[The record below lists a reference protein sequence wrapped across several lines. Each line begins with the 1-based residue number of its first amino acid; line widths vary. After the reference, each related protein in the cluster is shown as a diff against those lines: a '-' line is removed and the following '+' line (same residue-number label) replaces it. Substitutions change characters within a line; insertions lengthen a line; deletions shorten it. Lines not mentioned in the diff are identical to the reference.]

1 MHAGKDLAALIGR
14 IMLALIFVASGFNKI
29 GGFAGTA
36 AALAGKGLPLPEVL
50 VVATVALELA
60 GSLAIIAGWKTR
72 WGAAALLLFTVLAT
86 VMFHNFWAA
95 APDQMQMQQT
105 HFMKNLAIMGG
116 LLVLWAFGPG
126 RYALERQ
133 RR

>member
-50 VVATVALELA
+50 VVATIALELA